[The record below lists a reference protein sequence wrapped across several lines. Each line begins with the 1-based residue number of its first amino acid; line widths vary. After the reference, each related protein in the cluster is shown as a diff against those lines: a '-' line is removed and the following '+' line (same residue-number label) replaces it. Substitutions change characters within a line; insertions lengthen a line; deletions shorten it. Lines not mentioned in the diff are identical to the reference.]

1 MRLGVAGALVDGELL
16 PGDVELD
23 ALGAVVGVGIGAGVG
38 TLLAVPGL
46 VDLQVNGVAGVDL
59 RIAERDGYRI
69 AAAALAGRGATAVQ
83 PTFHSQSLPAHL
95 DSLRRLGEVLA
106 EPPPGCRI
114 LAAHLEGPFL
124 APGRRGA
131 HDRHHLLA
139 PDMAVLRRL
148 LAAGPVGMMTL
159 APELDGACELIGELV
174 RSAVVASIGHTD
186 ATARQ
191 VHTAVAAGARHVT
204 HVWNAQRPISARDPG
219 PVGVA
224 LSEPLLTVG
233 LIADL
238 VHVSA
243 EVVVLTAAAAAGRLA
258 ATTDSVALAAD
269 PPERIGDGAAGT
281 SGKAPAA
288 GTLVDGTLAGGVA
301 MPDACLRNLVSV
313 GVSLSAA
320 VDACGGAQRRLLGM
334 PAVRL
339 VPGER
344 AELVVLS
351 GDLRPVRT
359 VIGAGV
365 FEPA

>member
-1 MRLGVAGALVDGELL
+1 MRLGVAVALVDGELL
-16 PGDVELD
+16 AGDVEID
-23 ALGAVVGVGIGAGVG
+23 ALGTVVEVGIGAGVG

-46 VDLQVNGVAGVDL
+46 IDLQINGVAGVDL

-83 PTFHSQSLPAHL
+83 PTFHSQSLPAHV
-95 DSLRRLGEVLA
+95 DSLRRLGEVRA
-106 EPPPGCRI
+106 DPPPGCRI

-124 APGRRGA
+124 APDRRGA
-131 HDRHHLLA
+131 HDRQHLLA
-139 PDMAVLRRL
+139 PDAAVLRRL

-159 APELDGACELIGELV
+159 APELDPACGLIGDLV
-174 RSAVVASIGHTD
+174 RSGVVASIGHTD
-186 ATARQ
+186 ATAQQ
-191 VHTAVAAGARHVT
+191 VHAAVVAGARHVT
-204 HVWNAQRPISARDPG
+204 HVWNAQRPITARDPG

-258 ATTDSVALAAD
+258 ATTDSVAVVGD
-269 PPERIGDGAAGT
+269 VTERVGGGAAST
-281 SGKAPAA
+281 SGV
-288 GTLVDGTLAGGVA
+288 TLADGTLAGGTA

-313 GVSLSAA
+313 GVPLAAA
-320 VDACGGAQRRLLGM
+320 VDACGGAQRRLLGV
-334 PAVRL
+334 PSVRL

-344 AELVVLS
+344 AEMVVLAD
-351 GDLRPVRT
+351 DLRPVRT
-359 VIGAGV
+359 VIGTAV